1 MKQAQPRRRRSR
13 VILSPIGLFQPR
25 DSPLHRSRP
34 EPKLLALAVIGIAVT
49 VVSGPWTTL
58 GAAVLSFA
66 VIITAKLPLWQTLA
80 RLRVVAVFALGLT
93 GYHAWATSWQRG
105 LELSGNLIVLVLLAS
120 VFTATTR
127 SDDLIDSVIA
137 AMSRLARLPFLGRI
151 IDPQAIALTVSI
163 MLRTV
168 PTLFQ
173 IHAQTRDAAR
183 ARGLERSPRAI
194 VVPLVLRTVAHAQAT
209 GQALHARGL
218 LDAD

>member
-151 IDPQAIALTVSI
+151 IDPRAIALTVSI

-194 VVPLVLRTVAHAQAT
+194 VVPLALRTVAHAQAT